1 MWELLSD
8 ESCDHSALFQSSP
21 LPVFDLVKT
30 TQVLIGS
37 MYKRQVKYEKVNV
50 PTNLCQ
56 CSKHSLSH
64 FPLFFLPCQ
73 HCGLL
78 VDLFMVLIIYQF

>member
-21 LPVFDLVKT
+21 LPVFDLVKI
-30 TQVLIGS
+30 QVLIGS

-56 CSKHSLSH
+56 HSKHSLNH
-64 FPLFFLPCQ
+64 FPLSFLPCQ
-73 HCGLL
+73 CHGLL
-78 VDLFMVLIIYQF
+78 VDLFMALIIYQF